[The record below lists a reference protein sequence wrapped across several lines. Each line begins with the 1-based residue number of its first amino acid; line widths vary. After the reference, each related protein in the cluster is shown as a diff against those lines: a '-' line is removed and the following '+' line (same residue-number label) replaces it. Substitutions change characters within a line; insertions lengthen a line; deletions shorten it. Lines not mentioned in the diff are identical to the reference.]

1 MYFFVR
7 GLDEK
12 KNTCLKEAGTKRYQ
26 ILITIGICNFNFL
39 NLKTRR
45 LVVSVR
51 LSDWYL
57 F

>member
-1 MYFFVR
+1 MNFFVR

-12 KNTCLKEAGTKRYQ
+12 KKLSKGGRNKTLSDFNHNWYLQ
-26 ILITIGICNFNFL
+26 FNFL